1 MAKVNRENHDKGGIM
16 MEESTRTIRFYRNDG
31 TKTFKTKV
39 CPRNQLLG
47 SLPKV
52 HRDGFL
58 LIGWFTSP
66 DAGYGTKCTE
76 DTMIDEDM
84 VLYAHWYKSK
94 RKRSQT
100 KDTWTNDDKDQ
111 IHLGLGSDE
120 YHEYLKD
127 LQEHH
132 PLKPHDAVS
141 QDHLDFLVKL
151 NEKPNQRQSLLTNRT
166 HNELLKRSE
175 ILKAVSSLT
184 NLVFHTVDQSDD
196 ERLGTMR
203 GNNEIVSSLVN
214 NPSKSIDEMVEDTKD
229 YILYGHQYW

>member
-1 MAKVNRENHDKGGIM
+1 M
-16 MEESTRTIRFYRNDG
+16 
-31 TKTFKTKV
+31 
-39 CPRNQLLG
+39 
-47 SLPKV
+47 
-52 HRDGFL
+52 
-58 LIGWFTSP
+58 
-66 DAGYGTKCTE
+66 
-76 DTMIDEDM
+76 
-84 VLYAHWYKSK
+84 
-94 RKRSQT
+94 
-100 KDTWTNDDKDQ
+100 
-111 IHLGLGSDE
+111 GLGADE

-141 QDHLDFLVKL
+141 QDHPDFLVKL

>member
-1 MAKVNRENHDKGGIM
+1 M

-31 TKTFKTKV
+31 TKVFKTKV
-39 CPRNQLLG
+39 CPKHQLLG

-76 DTMIDEDM
+76 DTTIDEDM

-100 KDTWTNDDKDQ
+100 KDTWANDDKDQ

-120 YHEYLKD
+120 YHEYLED

-132 PLKPHDAVS
+132 PSKSHDELP
-141 QDHLDFLVKL
+141 QDHQDFLVEL
-151 NEKPNQRQSLLTNRT
+151 NEKTNQRQSVLTNRT
-166 HNELLKRSE
+166 HHESLKRSE

-184 NLVFHTVDQSDD
+184 NLVFHTADQSDD